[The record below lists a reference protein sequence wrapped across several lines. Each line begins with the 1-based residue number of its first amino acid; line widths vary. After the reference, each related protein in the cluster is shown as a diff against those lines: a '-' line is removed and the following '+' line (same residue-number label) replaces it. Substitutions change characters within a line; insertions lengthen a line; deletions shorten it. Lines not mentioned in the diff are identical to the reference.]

1 MSTIEGQI
9 QREEIVINLKEKETS
24 RGMQLGK
31 IENITAF
38 NDMLKYT
45 KMYKKKSGLYIVFNE
60 GHLQI
65 SNRDVVMFSA
75 NKCYYNGIEL
85 SYDANVTK
93 VNERHMLEIWLENDI
108 MIRSFFVLYKNKM
121 YLPADLSTH
130 NILEGRLVFTIRFI
144 V

>member
-24 RGMQLGK
+24 RGKQLGK
-31 IENITAF
+31 IENINAF

-45 KMYKKKSGLYIVFNE
+45 KKYKKKSGLYIVFNE

-65 SNRDVVMFSA
+65 TNKDVIMFSA
-75 NKCYYNGIEL
+75 NKCYYKGTEL
-85 SYDANVTK
+85 GYEANVTK
-93 VNERHMLEIWLENDI
+93 VNEQHMLEIWLENDI

-121 YLPADLSTH
+121 YLPTDFSIH
-130 NILEGRLVFTIRFI
+130 NILEGRLVFTIRFLD
-144 V
+144 